1 MRGAAMSRDDGRI
14 AKVLEELA
22 DLGRRIGE
30 RAGELARLTKERQRA
45 STSRSND
52 GMAGVAA
59 AAAGLASEAAAVV
72 ASREPAS
79 RGTQRRQALREP
91 TAAHNDHHAQNTSDT
106 TKNRTRAKP
115 KSKSKSKHD
124 TDTDTVTENPRPEPG
139 VVIRRSRRGTLGR
152 AVPPGAVK
160 QSARKRALGPVL
172 ASALVHVVALLGLAM
187 VFVVVEA
194 KPIRLA
200 LTVGDAAEPAFEE
213 AALVSID
220 TPAQPDEPVEL
231 LAEALPTDVEP
242 LALLEPAPSES
253 LLDEREPAD
262 DAGGAMAALDAG
274 AMLAEIGGPGDAKPA
289 GGGQGGGAAGGK
301 PAAAFFGRAGQGRSV
316 CFICDN
322 SNSYRDGSFHV
333 VLEELARA
341 VEALKPEQ
349 SFFVIFASD
358 AAYPLFHPATVEGLQ
373 PATAENKKKLRAW
386 LGTIEMCRGGQ
397 GIDEAVKRA
406 AALGAE
412 VVYLL
417 SDGALGASVVDR
429 LEGADFGGGV
439 VHTFGMQQT
448 VLDRRTGEVN
458 PDKLREQQGHD
469 RNLTIIATAHG
480 GTFTPV
486 IVAPQAA
493 ALERLR
499 PIPRNRA
506 RGAVWGLK
514 L

>member
-1 MRGAAMSRDDGRI
+1 MSRDDGRI

-30 RAGELARLTKERQRA
+30 RAGELARLAKERQRA
-45 STSRSND
+45 SAPRSDD
-52 GMAGVAA
+52 GMASVAA
-59 AAAGLASEAAAVV
+59 AAADLASEAAAVV
-72 ASREPAS
+72 ASREPSS
-79 RGTQRRQALREP
+79 RDARRRQARREP
-91 TAAHNDHHAQNTSDT
+91 STANNDHHARNSSAT
-106 TKNRTRAKP
+106 TKHSTTPKHSTNAKLE
-115 KSKSKSKHD
+115 HN
-124 TDTDTVTENPRPEPG
+124 TVTVTENPRPEPR
-139 VVIRRSRRGTLGR
+139 VAIRRSRRRAIGR
-152 AVPPGAVK
+152 AVPRGAGQRGV
-160 QSARKRALGPVL
+160 RKRAVGPLL
-172 ASALVHVVALLGLAM
+172 ASALVHVVALLGLATI
-187 VFVVVEA
+187 FVVVEA

-220 TPAQPDEPVEL
+220 TLAQPDEPVEL
-231 LAEALPTDVEP
+231 LTEAAPTDVEP
-242 LALLEPAPSES
+242 LALLEPAPSEP
-253 LLDEREPAD
+253 LLAEHDPAD
-262 DAGGAMAALDAG
+262 DVGEGMAALDPG
-274 AMLAEIGGPGDAKPA
+274 ALLAEIGGAGDAKPA
-289 GGGQGGGAAGGK
+289 GSGQGGAAAGGK

-322 SNSYRDGSFHV
+322 SNSYSDGSFHV

-341 VEALKPEQ
+341 VDALKPDQ

-358 AAYPLFHPATVEGLQ
+358 AAYPLFHPAPVDALQ
-373 PATAENKKKLRAW
+373 PATVENKKKLRAW
-386 LGTIEMCRGGQ
+386 LGTVEMCRGGQ
-397 GIDEAVKRA
+397 GINEAVKQA

-417 SDGALGASVVDR
+417 SDGEFGASVVDR
-429 LEGADFGGGV
+429 LEGADFGGAA

-448 VLDRRTGEVN
+448 VIDRRTGEVN
-458 PDKLREQQGHD
+458 PDKLREQQGYD
-469 RNLTIIATAHG
+469 RNLATIAIAHG

-486 IVAPQAA
+486 FVAPAA
-493 ALERLR
+493 VALERLR

>member
-1 MRGAAMSRDDGRI
+1 MDRDDGRI

-30 RAGELARLTKERQRA
+30 RAGELARLAKERQRPSA
-45 STSRSND
+45 PRGDD

-59 AAAGLASEAAAVV
+59 AAADLASEAAAVV
-72 ASREPAS
+72 ASREPS
-79 RGTQRRQALREP
+79 RRNARRRQTRREP
-91 TAAHNDHHAQNTSDT
+91 STATNDHHARNSSATPKHST
-106 TKNRTRAKP
+106 NHKHSTNAKP
-115 KSKSKSKHD
+115 EHV
-124 TDTDTVTENPRPEPG
+124 TVTENPRPEPG
-139 VVIRRSRRGTLGR
+139 VVSRRSRRSGIGR
-152 AVPPGAVK
+152 VVSHGAGPRSV
-160 QSARKRALGPVL
+160 RKRAVGPVL
-172 ASALVHVVALLGLAM
+172 ASALVHLAALFSMAA
-187 VFVVVEA
+187 VYVVVEA

-220 TPAQPDEPVEL
+220 TPAQPDEPMEL
-231 LAEALPTDVEP
+231 LAEAAPTDIEP
-242 LALLEPAPSES
+242 LSLLDPAPSEP
-253 LLDEREPAD
+253 LLAQRDPVD
-262 DAGGAMAALDAG
+262 DVGGAMAAFEPG
-274 AMLAEIGGPGDAKPA
+274 AMLAEIGGSGDAKPA

-301 PAAAFFGRAGQGRSV
+301 PAAAFFGRAGQGKSV

-341 VEALKPEQ
+341 VGALKADQ

-358 AAYPLFHPATVEGLQ
+358 AAYPLFHPAPAEGLQ
-373 PATAENKKKLRAW
+373 PATVENKQKLRAW
-386 LGTIEMCRGGQ
+386 LGTVEMCRGGQ
-397 GIDEAVKRA
+397 GIDDAVKQA

-417 SDGALGASVVDR
+417 SDGAIGASVVDR
-429 LEGADFGGGV
+429 LEGADFGGAV
-439 VHTFGMQQT
+439 VHTFGMQQP
-448 VLDRRTGEVN
+448 VVDRRTGEVN
-458 PDKLREQQGHD
+458 PDKLREQQGYD
-469 RNLTIIATAHG
+469 RNLTVIATAHG

-486 IVAPQAA
+486 IAAPAAA

-499 PIPRNRA
+499 PIPRNRS

>member
-1 MRGAAMSRDDGRI
+1 MSRDDGRI

-45 STSRSND
+45 STSRGDD

-59 AAAGLASEAAAVV
+59 AAADLATEAAAVV
-72 ASREPAS
+72 AGREPSS
-79 RGTQRRQALREP
+79 RGTERRQTRREP
-91 TAAHNDHHAQNTSDT
+91 TAAHNDHHAPNTSAT
-106 TKNRTRAKP
+106 TKNSTRTKP
-115 KSKSKSKHD
+115 KHA
-124 TDTDTVTENPRPEPG
+124 TDTNTLTESPRPKPG
-139 VVIRRSRRGTLGR
+139 VAIRRSRRGALGR
-152 AVPPGAVK
+152 AVPRGAGK

-262 DAGGAMAALDAG
+262 DVGGAMAALDAG
-274 AMLAEIGGPGDAKPA
+274 AMLAEIGGPGDGKPA

-322 SNSYRDGSFHV
+322 SNSYSDGSFHV

-341 VEALKPEQ
+341 VDALKPEQ

-358 AAYPLFHPATVEGLQ
+358 AAYPLFHPAAVEGLQ

-386 LGTIEMCRGGQ
+386 LGTVEMCRGGQ
-397 GIDEAVKRA
+397 GINEAVKQA

-417 SDGALGASVVDR
+417 SDGELGASVVDR
-429 LEGADFGGGV
+429 LEGADFGGAV

-458 PDKLREQQGHD
+458 PDKLREQQGYD
-469 RNLTIIATAHG
+469 RNLAVIATAHG

-486 IVAPQAA
+486 FVAPQAV

>member
-1 MRGAAMSRDDGRI
+1 
-14 AKVLEELA
+14 
-22 DLGRRIGE
+22 
-30 RAGELARLTKERQRA
+30 
-45 STSRSND
+45 
-52 GMAGVAA
+52 
-59 AAAGLASEAAAVV
+59 
-72 ASREPAS
+72 
-79 RGTQRRQALREP
+79 
-91 TAAHNDHHAQNTSDT
+91 
-106 TKNRTRAKP
+106 
-115 KSKSKSKHD
+115 
-124 TDTDTVTENPRPEPG
+124 
-139 VVIRRSRRGTLGR
+139 
-152 AVPPGAVK
+152 
-160 QSARKRALGPVL
+160 VL
-172 ASALVHVVALLGLAM
+172 ASALVHLAALLSMAA
-187 VFVVVEA
+187 VYVVVEA

-220 TPAQPDEPVEL
+220 TPTELTEPVEL
-231 LAEALPTDVEP
+231 LADEVPTDIEP
-242 LALLEPAPSES
+242 LSLLDPAPSEP
-253 LLDEREPAD
+253 LLAQRDSVD
-262 DAGGAMAALDAG
+262 DAAGAMAAFEPG
-274 AMLAEIGGPGDAKPA
+274 AMLAEIGGSGNGKPA
-289 GGGQGGGAAGGK
+289 GSGQGGAAAGGK
-301 PAAAFFGRAGQGRSV
+301 PAAAFFGRAGQGKSV

-341 VEALKPEQ
+341 VDALKPEQ

-358 AAYPLFHPATVEGLQ
+358 AAYPLFHPAPVEGLQ

-386 LGTIEMCRGGQ
+386 LGTVEMCRGGQ
-397 GIDEAVKRA
+397 GIDDAVKRA

-417 SDGALGASVVDR
+417 SDGAIGASVVDR
-429 LEGADFGGGV
+429 LEGADFGGAV

-469 RNLTIIATAHG
+469 RNLTVIATAHG

-486 IVAPQAA
+486 IAAPAAA

-499 PIPRNRA
+499 PIPRNRS

>member
-1 MRGAAMSRDDGRI
+1 
-14 AKVLEELA
+14 
-22 DLGRRIGE
+22 
-30 RAGELARLTKERQRA
+30 
-45 STSRSND
+45 
-52 GMAGVAA
+52 MAGVAA
-59 AAAGLASEAAAVV
+59 AAADLATEAAAVV
-72 ASREPAS
+72 ASREPSS
-79 RGTQRRQALREP
+79 RGTERRQTRREP
-91 TAAHNDHHAQNTSDT
+91 TAAHNDHHAQNTSAT
-106 TKNRTRAKP
+106 TKNSTRAQP
-115 KSKSKSKHD
+115 KHD
-124 TDTDTVTENPRPEPG
+124 TDTLTENPRAELG
-139 VVIRRSRRGTLGR
+139 VAIRRSRRGAIGR
-152 AVPPGAVK
+152 AVPRGVG
-160 QSARKRALGPVL
+160 QRGVRKRAVGPLL
-172 ASALVHVVALLGLAM
+172 ASALMHVVAILGLAM
-187 VFVVVEA
+187 IFVVVEA

-220 TPAQPDEPVEL
+220 TPAQPEEPVEL
-231 LAEALPTDVEP
+231 LTEAAPTDVEP
-242 LALLEPAPSES
+242 LALLEPAPAEP
-253 LLDEREPAD
+253 LLAEHEPAD
-262 DAGGAMAALDAG
+262 DVGGGMAALDPG
-274 AMLAEIGGPGDAKPA
+274 ALLAEIGGPGDAKPA
-289 GGGQGGGAAGGK
+289 GSGQGGAAAGGK
-301 PAAAFFGRAGQGRSV
+301 PVAAFFGRAGQGKSV

-322 SNSYRDGSFHV
+322 SNSYSDGSFHV

-341 VEALKPEQ
+341 VDALKPEQ

-358 AAYPLFHPATVEGLQ
+358 AAYPLFHPAAVEGLQ

-386 LGTIEMCRGGQ
+386 LGTVEMCRGGQ
-397 GIDEAVKRA
+397 GINEAVKQA

-417 SDGALGASVVDR
+417 SDGELGASVVDR
-429 LEGADFGGGV
+429 LEGADFGGAA

-458 PDKLREQQGHD
+458 PDKLREQQGYD
-469 RNLTIIATAHG
+469 RNLATIAIAHG

-486 IVAPQAA
+486 FVAPQAV

>member
-1 MRGAAMSRDDGRI
+1 MERDDGRI

-30 RAGELARLTKERQRA
+30 RAGELARLAKERQRA
-45 STSRSND
+45 SAPRSDD
-52 GMAGVAA
+52 GMASVAA
-59 AAAGLASEAAAVV
+59 AAADLASEAAAVV
-72 ASREPAS
+72 ASREPSS
-79 RGTQRRQALREP
+79 RGRQRRQTRREP
-91 TAAHNDHHAQNTSDT
+91 STANNDHHARNSSAT
-106 TKNRTRAKP
+106 TKHRTNAKP
-115 KSKSKSKHD
+115 EQASG
-124 TDTDTVTENPRPEPG
+124 TQTPRLSQG
-139 VVIRRSRRGTLGR
+139 AVSRRGTRGR
-152 AVPPGAVK
+152 AVPRGAGPRSV
-160 QSARKRALGPVL
+160 RKRAVGPVL

-187 VFVVVEA
+187 IFVVVEA

-220 TPAQPDEPVEL
+220 TLAQPDEPVEL
-231 LAEALPTDVEP
+231 LAEATPTDVEP
-242 LALLEPAPSES
+242 LS
-253 LLDEREPAD
+253 LLDPMPSEPLLEQRDPVD
-262 DAGGAMAALDAG
+262 DAVGAMAALDPG
-274 AMLAEIGGPGDAKPA
+274 AMLAEIGGSGDAKPA

-301 PAAAFFGRAGQGRSV
+301 PAAAFFGRAGQGKSV

-322 SNSYRDGSFHV
+322 SNSHSDGSFHV

-341 VEALKPEQ
+341 VDALKPAQ
-349 SFFVIFASD
+349 SFSVIFTSD
-358 AAYPLFHPATVEGLQ
+358 AAYPLFHPAIVEGLQ
-373 PATAENKKKLRAW
+373 PATADNKKKLRAW
-386 LGTIEMCRGGQ
+386 LGTVEMCRGGQ

-429 LEGADFGGGV
+429 LEGADFGGAV
-439 VHTFGMQQT
+439 VHTFGVQQT

-469 RNLTIIATAHG
+469 RNLAVIATAHG

-486 IVAPQAA
+486 IVAPAAA

>member
-1 MRGAAMSRDDGRI
+1 MSRDDGRI

-22 DLGRRIGE
+22 YLGRRIGE

-45 STSRSND
+45 STSRSDD

-59 AAAGLASEAAAVV
+59 AAADLATEAAAVV
-72 ASREPAS
+72 ASREPSS
-79 RGTQRRQALREP
+79 RGTERRKARREP
-91 TAAHNDHHAQNTSDT
+91 TTAHNDHHAPNTSAT
-106 TKNRTRAKP
+106 TKNSTRAQP
-115 KSKSKSKHD
+115 QLKHD
-124 TDTDTVTENPRPEPG
+124 TDTLTENPRPEPG
-139 VVIRRSRRGTLGR
+139 VAIRRSRRGAIGR
-152 AVPPGAVK
+152 AVPRGAGQRGV
-160 QSARKRALGPVL
+160 RKRAVGPLL
-172 ASALVHVVALLGLAM
+172 ASALVHVVAILGLATI
-187 VFVVVEA
+187 FVVVEA

-220 TPAQPDEPVEL
+220 TPALPDEPVEL
-231 LAEALPTDVEP
+231 LTDAALTEVEP
-242 LALLEPAPSES
+242 LALLDPAPAEP
-253 LLDEREPAD
+253 LLAEHEPAD
-262 DAGGAMAALDAG
+262 DVGGGMAALDPS
-274 AMLAEIGGPGDAKPA
+274 AMLAEIGGAGDAKPA
-289 GGGQGGGAAGGK
+289 GSGQGGGAAGGK

-322 SNSYRDGSFHV
+322 SNSYSDGSFHV

-341 VEALKPEQ
+341 VDALKPEQ

-358 AAYPLFHPATVEGLQ
+358 AAYPLFHPAAVEGLQ

-386 LGTIEMCRGGQ
+386 LGTVEMCRGGQ
-397 GIDEAVKRA
+397 GINEAVKQA

-417 SDGALGASVVDR
+417 SDGELGASVVDR
-429 LEGADFGGGV
+429 LEGADFGGAV

-448 VLDRRTGEVN
+448 VVDRRTGEVN
-458 PDKLREQQGHD
+458 PDKLREQQGYD
-469 RNLTIIATAHG
+469 RNLAVIATAHG

-486 IVAPQAA
+486 FVAPQAV

>member
-1 MRGAAMSRDDGRI
+1 MSRDDGRI

-45 STSRSND
+45 TTSRSDD

-59 AAAGLASEAAAVV
+59 AAADLATEAAAVV
-72 ASREPAS
+72 ASREPSS
-79 RGTQRRQALREP
+79 RGTERRQTRREP
-91 TAAHNDHHAQNTSDT
+91 TAAHNDHHAQNTSAT
-106 TKNRTRAKP
+106 TKNSTRAQP
-115 KSKSKSKHD
+115 KHD
-124 TDTDTVTENPRPEPG
+124 TDTLTNTLTENPRPEPG
-139 VVIRRSRRGTLGR
+139 LAIRRRRRGAIGC
-152 AVPPGAVK
+152 AVPRGAGQRGV
-160 QSARKRALGPVL
+160 RKRAVGPLL
-172 ASALVHVVALLGLAM
+172 ASALVHAVAILGLATI
-187 VFVVVEA
+187 FVVVEA

-231 LAEALPTDVEP
+231 LTEAAPTDVEP
-242 LALLEPAPSES
+242 LALLEPAPAEP
-253 LLDEREPAD
+253 LLAEHEPAD
-262 DAGGAMAALDAG
+262 DVGGGMAALDPG
-274 AMLAEIGGPGDAKPA
+274 ALLAEIGGAGDAKPA
-289 GGGQGGGAAGGK
+289 GSGQGGAAAGGK
-301 PAAAFFGRAGQGRSV
+301 PVAAFFGRAGQGKSV

-322 SNSYRDGSFHV
+322 SNSYSDGSFHV

-341 VEALKPEQ
+341 VDALKPDQ

-358 AAYPLFHPATVEGLQ
+358 AAYPLFHPAPVDALQ
-373 PATAENKKKLRAW
+373 PATVENKQKLRAW
-386 LGTIEMCRGGQ
+386 LGTVEMCRGGQ
-397 GIDEAVKRA
+397 GIHDAVKLA
-406 AALGAE
+406 GALGAE

-417 SDGALGASVVDR
+417 SDGELGASVVDR
-429 LEGADFGGGV
+429 LEGADFGGAA

-448 VLDRRTGEVN
+448 VVDRRTGEVN
-458 PDKLREQQGHD
+458 PDKLREQQGYD
-469 RNLTIIATAHG
+469 RNLATIAIAHG

-486 IVAPQAA
+486 FVAPQAV

>member
-1 MRGAAMSRDDGRI
+1 MSRDDGRI

-45 STSRSND
+45 STSRSDD

-59 AAAGLASEAAAVV
+59 AAADLATEAAAVV
-72 ASREPAS
+72 ASREPS
-79 RGTQRRQALREP
+79 IRGTQRRQTRRKP
-91 TAAHNDHHAQNTSDT
+91 TAAHNDHHALNTSAT
-106 TKNRTRAKP
+106 TKNSTRAQP
-115 KSKSKSKHD
+115 KHD
-124 TDTDTVTENPRPEPG
+124 TNTNTLTENPRPEPG
-139 VVIRRSRRGTLGR
+139 VAIRRSRRGAIGR
-152 AVPPGAVK
+152 AVPRGAGQRGV
-160 QSARKRALGPVL
+160 RKRAVGPLL
-172 ASALVHVVALLGLAM
+172 ASALVHVVALLGLATI
-187 VFVVVEA
+187 FVVVEA

-231 LAEALPTDVEP
+231 LTEAAPTDVEP
-242 LALLEPAPSES
+242 LALLEPAPAEP
-253 LLDEREPAD
+253 LLAEHEPAD
-262 DAGGAMAALDAG
+262 DAGGGMAALDPS
-274 AMLAEIGGPGDAKPA
+274 AMLAEIGGPGDGKPA
-289 GGGQGGGAAGGK
+289 GSGQGGGAAGGK

-322 SNSYRDGSFHV
+322 SNSYSDGSFHV

-341 VEALKPEQ
+341 VDALKPDQ

-358 AAYPLFHPATVEGLQ
+358 AAYPLFHPAPVDALQ
-373 PATAENKKKLRAW
+373 PATVDNKQKLRAW
-386 LGTIEMCRGGQ
+386 LGTVEMCRGGQ
-397 GIDEAVKRA
+397 GIHDAVKLA
-406 AALGAE
+406 GALGAE

-417 SDGALGASVVDR
+417 SDGELGGSVVDR
-429 LEGADFGGGV
+429 LEGADFGGAA
-439 VHTFGMQQT
+439 VHTFGMQQP
-448 VLDRRTGEVN
+448 VIDRRTGEVN
-458 PDKLREQQGHD
+458 PDRLREQQGYD
-469 RNLTIIATAHG
+469 RNLATIAIAHG

-486 IVAPQAA
+486 FVAPQAV

>member
-1 MRGAAMSRDDGRI
+1 MSRDDGRI

-45 STSRSND
+45 STSRSNA
-52 GMAGVAA
+52 GVAGVAA
-59 AAAGLASEAAAVV
+59 AAAELVSEAVAVA
-72 ASREPAS
+72 ASREPSS
-79 RGTQRRQALREP
+79 RGTQRRQTRREP
-91 TAAHNDHHAQNTSDT
+91 TAAQNDHHAQHTSAT
-106 TKNRTRAKP
+106 TKDRTRAKP
-115 KSKSKSKHD
+115 KPKPKPKHEHEHEHD
-124 TDTDTVTENPRPEPG
+124 NDTVTENPRPEPA
-139 VVIRRSRRGTLGR
+139 VVRRRSRRGPLGR
-152 AVPPGAVK
+152 VVPRGAEK

-172 ASALVHVVALLGLAM
+172 ASALVHLVALVGLAM

-242 LALLEPAPSES
+242 LALLDPAPAEP
-253 LLDEREPAD
+253 LLAEHETAD
-262 DAGGAMAALDAG
+262 DAGGGMAALDPG

-289 GGGQGGGAAGGK
+289 GGGQGGAAAGGK

-322 SNSYRDGSFHV
+322 SNSYSDGSFHV

-341 VEALKPEQ
+341 VDALKPEQ

-358 AAYPLFHPATVEGLQ
+358 AAYPLFHPAAVEGLQ

-386 LGTIEMCRGGQ
+386 LGTVEMCRGGQ
-397 GIDEAVKRA
+397 GIDEAVKQA

-417 SDGALGASVVDR
+417 SDGELGASVVDR
-429 LEGADFGGGV
+429 LEGADFGGAV

-458 PDKLREQQGHD
+458 PDKLREQQGYD
-469 RNLTIIATAHG
+469 RNLAVIATAHG

-486 IVAPQAA
+486 FVAPQAV

>member
-1 MRGAAMSRDDGRI
+1 MSRDDGRI

-45 STSRSND
+45 STSRSDD

-59 AAAGLASEAAAVV
+59 AAADLATEAAAVV
-72 ASREPAS
+72 ASREPS
-79 RGTQRRQALREP
+79 IRGTQRRQTRREP
-91 TAAHNDHHAQNTSDT
+91 TAAHNDHHAPNTSTT
-106 TKNRTRAKP
+106 TKNSTRAQP
-115 KSKSKSKHD
+115 KHD
-124 TDTDTVTENPRPEPG
+124 TSTNTLTENPRPEPG
-139 VVIRRSRRGTLGR
+139 VAIRRSRRRAIGR
-152 AVPPGAVK
+152 AVPRGAGQRGV
-160 QSARKRALGPVL
+160 RKRAVGPLL
-172 ASALVHVVALLGLAM
+172 ASALVHVVAILGLATI
-187 VFVVVEA
+187 FVVVEA

-220 TPAQPDEPVEL
+220 TLAQPDEPVEL
-231 LAEALPTDVEP
+231 LTEAAPTDVEP
-242 LALLEPAPSES
+242 LALLEPAPSEP
-253 LLDEREPAD
+253 LLAEHDPAD
-262 DAGGAMAALDAG
+262 DVGEGMAALDPG
-274 AMLAEIGGPGDAKPA
+274 ALLAEIGGPGDAKPA
-289 GGGQGGGAAGGK
+289 GSGQGGAAAGGK

-322 SNSYRDGSFHV
+322 SNSYSDGSFHV

-341 VEALKPEQ
+341 VDALKPDQ

-358 AAYPLFHPATVEGLQ
+358 AAYPLFHPAPVDALQ
-373 PATAENKKKLRAW
+373 PATVENKQKLRAW
-386 LGTIEMCRGGQ
+386 LGTVEMCRGGQ
-397 GIDEAVKRA
+397 GIHDAVKLA
-406 AALGAE
+406 GALGAE

-417 SDGALGASVVDR
+417 SDGELGASVVDR
-429 LEGADFGGGV
+429 LEGADFGGAA

-448 VLDRRTGEVN
+448 VIDRRTGEVN
-458 PDKLREQQGHD
+458 PDKLREQQGYD
-469 RNLTIIATAHG
+469 RNLATIAIAHG

-486 IVAPQAA
+486 FVAPQAV

>member
-1 MRGAAMSRDDGRI
+1 MDRDDGRI

-30 RAGELARLTKERQRA
+30 RAGELARLAKERQRPSA
-45 STSRSND
+45 PRSDD
-52 GMAGVAA
+52 GMASVAA
-59 AAAGLASEAAAVV
+59 AAADLASEAAAVV
-72 ASREPAS
+72 ASREPSTRKA
-79 RGTQRRQALREP
+79 QRRQTRREP
-91 TAAHNDHHAQNTSDT
+91 STANNDHHARNSSVTSKHST
-106 TKNRTRAKP
+106 NAKP
-115 KSKSKSKHD
+115 EH
-124 TDTDTVTENPRPEPG
+124 DTVTENPSPEPG
-139 VVIRRSRRGTLGR
+139 VVGRRSRRSGIGR
-152 AVPPGAVK
+152 VVLHGAGPRSV
-160 QSARKRALGPVL
+160 RKRAVGPLL
-172 ASALVHVVALLGLAM
+172 ASALVHLVALLGLATI
-187 VFVVVEA
+187 FVVVEA

-200 LTVGDAAEPAFEE
+200 LTVGDATEPALEE

-220 TPAQPDEPVEL
+220 TPTELTEPVEL
-231 LAEALPTDVEP
+231 LADAVPTDIEP
-242 LALLEPAPSES
+242 LSLLDPAPSES
-253 LLDEREPAD
+253 LLAQRDPVD
-262 DAGGAMAALDAG
+262 DGGGAMAAFEPG
-274 AMLAEIGGPGDAKPA
+274 AMLAEIGGPGNGKPA
-289 GGGQGGGAAGGK
+289 GSGQGGAAAGGK
-301 PAAAFFGRAGQGRSV
+301 PAAAFFGRAGQGKSV

-322 SNSYRDGSFHV
+322 SNSYSGGSFHV

-341 VEALKPEQ
+341 VDALKPEQ

-358 AAYPLFHPATVEGLQ
+358 AAYPLFHPAAAEGLQ

-386 LGTIEMCRGGQ
+386 LGTVEMCRGGQ

-417 SDGALGASVVDR
+417 SDGAIGASVVDR
-429 LEGADFGGGV
+429 LEGADFGGAV

-448 VLDRRTGEVN
+448 VVDRRTGEVN

-469 RNLTIIATAHG
+469 RNLTVIATAHG

-486 IVAPQAA
+486 IAAPAAA

-499 PIPRNRA
+499 PIPRNRS

>member
-1 MRGAAMSRDDGRI
+1 
-14 AKVLEELA
+14 
-22 DLGRRIGE
+22 
-30 RAGELARLTKERQRA
+30 
-45 STSRSND
+45 
-52 GMAGVAA
+52 MAGVAA
-59 AAAGLASEAAAVV
+59 AAADLATEAAAVV
-72 ASREPAS
+72 ASREPS
-79 RGTQRRQALREP
+79 IRGTQRRQTRREP
-91 TAAHNDHHAQNTSDT
+91 TAAHNDHHAPNTSTT
-106 TKNRTRAKP
+106 TKNSTRAQP
-115 KSKSKSKHD
+115 KHD
-124 TDTDTVTENPRPEPG
+124 TSTNTLTENPRPEPG
-139 VVIRRSRRGTLGR
+139 VAIRRSRRRAIGR
-152 AVPPGAVK
+152 AVPRGAGQRGV
-160 QSARKRALGPVL
+160 RKRAVGPLL
-172 ASALVHVVALLGLAM
+172 ASALVHVVAILGLATI
-187 VFVVVEA
+187 FVVVEA

-220 TPAQPDEPVEL
+220 TLAQPDEPVEL
-231 LAEALPTDVEP
+231 LTEAAPTDVEP
-242 LALLEPAPSES
+242 LALLEPAPSEP
-253 LLDEREPAD
+253 LLAEHDPAD
-262 DAGGAMAALDAG
+262 DVGEGMAALDPG
-274 AMLAEIGGPGDAKPA
+274 ALLAEIGGAGDAKPA
-289 GGGQGGGAAGGK
+289 GSGQGGAAAGGK

-322 SNSYRDGSFHV
+322 SNSYSDGSFHV

-341 VEALKPEQ
+341 VDALKPDQ

-358 AAYPLFHPATVEGLQ
+358 AAYPLFHPAPVDALQ
-373 PATAENKKKLRAW
+373 PATVENKKKLRAW
-386 LGTIEMCRGGQ
+386 LGTVEMCRGGQ
-397 GIDEAVKRA
+397 GINEAVKQA

-417 SDGALGASVVDR
+417 SDGELGASVVDR
-429 LEGADFGGGV
+429 LEGADFGGAA

-458 PDKLREQQGHD
+458 PDKLREQQGYD
-469 RNLTIIATAHG
+469 RNLATIAIAHG

-486 IVAPQAA
+486 FVAPQAV

>member
-1 MRGAAMSRDDGRI
+1 MERDDGRI

-30 RAGELARLTKERQRA
+30 RAGELARLAKERQRA
-45 STSRSND
+45 SAPRSDD

-72 ASREPAS
+72 ASREPSS
-79 RGTQRRQALREP
+79 RDAQRRQARREP
-91 TAAHNDHHAQNTSDT
+91 ATANNDHHARNSSAT
-106 TKNRTRAKP
+106 TKHRTNAKP
-115 KSKSKSKHD
+115 EQAS
-124 TDTDTVTENPRPEPG
+124 VTKTP
-139 VVIRRSRRGTLGR
+139 RRSQGAVSRRSGSGR
-152 AVPPGAVK
+152 AVPRGAGQ
-160 QSARKRALGPVL
+160 QSVRKRAVGPVL

-187 VFVVVEA
+187 IFVVVEA

-200 LTVGDAAEPAFEE
+200 LTVGDAAEPALEE

-220 TPAQPDEPVEL
+220 TLAQPDEPVEL
-231 LAEALPTDVEP
+231 LAEATPTVVEP
-242 LALLEPAPSES
+242 LALLDPMPSEP
-253 LLDEREPAD
+253 LREQRDPVD
-262 DAGGAMAALDAG
+262 DAVGTMAALDPG

-301 PAAAFFGRAGQGRSV
+301 PAAAFFGRAGQGKSV

-322 SNSYRDGSFHV
+322 SNSYSEGSFHV

-341 VEALKPEQ
+341 VDALKPAQ
-349 SFFVIFASD
+349 SFFVIFTSD
-358 AAYPLFHPATVEGLQ
+358 AAYPLFHPAIVEGLQ

-386 LGTIEMCRGGQ
+386 LGTVEMCRGGQ

-406 AALGAE
+406 AALEAE

-429 LEGADFGGGV
+429 LEGADFGGAV
-439 VHTFGMQQT
+439 VHTFGVQQT

-469 RNLTIIATAHG
+469 RNLVVIATAHG

-486 IVAPQAA
+486 IVAPAAA

-499 PIPRNRA
+499 PIPRNRS

>member
-1 MRGAAMSRDDGRI
+1 MSRDDGRI

-45 STSRSND
+45 STSRSDD

-59 AAAGLASEAAAVV
+59 AAADLATEAAAVV
-72 ASREPAS
+72 ASREPSS
-79 RGTQRRQALREP
+79 RGTERRKARREP
-91 TAAHNDHHAQNTSDT
+91 TAAHNAHHAPKNSVT
-106 TKNRTRAKP
+106 TKNSTRVQP
-115 KSKSKSKHD
+115 KHD
-124 TDTDTVTENPRPEPG
+124 TDTLTENPRAELG
-139 VVIRRSRRGTLGR
+139 VAIRRSRRGAIGR
-152 AVPPGAVK
+152 AVPRGVG
-160 QSARKRALGPVL
+160 QRGVRKRAVGPLL
-172 ASALVHVVALLGLAM
+172 ASAIVHVVAILGLAM
-187 VFVVVEA
+187 IFVVVEA

-220 TPAQPDEPVEL
+220 TPTQPDEPVEL
-231 LAEALPTDVEP
+231 LAEAAPTDVEP
-242 LALLEPAPSES
+242 LSLLEPAPSEP
-253 LLDEREPAD
+253 LLAEHEPAD
-262 DAGGAMAALDAG
+262 DVGGAMAALDPS
-274 AMLAEIGGPGDAKPA
+274 AMLAEIGGAGDAKPA
-289 GGGQGGGAAGGK
+289 GSGQGGAAAGGK

-322 SNSYRDGSFHV
+322 SNSYSDGSFHV

-341 VEALKPEQ
+341 VDALKPEQ

-358 AAYPLFHPATVEGLQ
+358 AAYPLFHPAAVEGLQ

-386 LGTIEMCRGGQ
+386 LGTVEMCRGGQ
-397 GIDEAVKRA
+397 GINEAVKQA

-417 SDGALGASVVDR
+417 SDGELGASVVDR
-429 LEGADFGGGV
+429 LEGADFGGAV

-448 VLDRRTGEVN
+448 VVDRRTGEVN
-458 PDKLREQQGHD
+458 PDKLREQQGYD
-469 RNLTIIATAHG
+469 RNLAVIATAHG

-486 IVAPQAA
+486 FVAPQAV

>member
-1 MRGAAMSRDDGRI
+1 MERDDGRI

-30 RAGELARLTKERQRA
+30 RAGELARLAKERQRA
-45 STSRSND
+45 SAPRSDD
-52 GMAGVAA
+52 GMASVAA
-59 AAAGLASEAAAVV
+59 AAADLASEAAAVV
-72 ASREPAS
+72 ASREPSS
-79 RGTQRRQALREP
+79 RGRQRRQTRREP
-91 TAAHNDHHAQNTSDT
+91 STANNDHHARNSSAT
-106 TKNRTRAKP
+106 TKHRTNAKP
-115 KSKSKSKHD
+115 EQASG
-124 TDTDTVTENPRPEPG
+124 TQTPRLSPG
-139 VVIRRSRRGTLGR
+139 AVSRRGTRGR
-152 AVPPGAVK
+152 AVPRGAGPRSV
-160 QSARKRALGPVL
+160 RKRAVGPVL

-187 VFVVVEA
+187 IFVVVEA

-220 TPAQPDEPVEL
+220 TLAQPDDPVEL
-231 LAEALPTDVEP
+231 LAEATPTDVEP
-242 LALLEPAPSES
+242 LS
-253 LLDEREPAD
+253 LLDPMPSEPLLEQRDPVD
-262 DAGGAMAALDAG
+262 DAVGAMAALDPG

-301 PAAAFFGRAGQGRSV
+301 PAAAFFGRAGQGKSV

-322 SNSYRDGSFHV
+322 SNSHSDGSFHV

-341 VEALKPEQ
+341 VDALKPAQ
-349 SFFVIFASD
+349 SFSVIFTSD
-358 AAYPLFHPATVEGLQ
+358 AAYPLFHPAIVEGLQ
-373 PATAENKKKLRAW
+373 PATADNKKKLRAW
-386 LGTIEMCRGGQ
+386 LGTVEMCRGGQ

-429 LEGADFGGGV
+429 LEGADFGGAV
-439 VHTFGMQQT
+439 VHTFGVQQT

-469 RNLTIIATAHG
+469 RNLAVIATAHG

-486 IVAPQAA
+486 IVAPAAA

>member
-1 MRGAAMSRDDGRI
+1 MDRDDGRI

-30 RAGELARLTKERQRA
+30 RAGELARLAKERQRA
-45 STSRSND
+45 SAPRSDD
-52 GMAGVAA
+52 GMASVAA
-59 AAAGLASEAAAVV
+59 AAADLASEAAAVV
-72 ASREPAS
+72 ASREPSS
-79 RGTQRRQALREP
+79 RGRQRRQTRREP
-91 TAAHNDHHAQNTSDT
+91 STANNDHHARNSSAT
-106 TKNRTRAKP
+106 TKHRTNAKP
-115 KSKSKSKHD
+115 EQASG
-124 TDTDTVTENPRPEPG
+124 TQTPRLSPG
-139 VVIRRSRRGTLGR
+139 AVSRRGTRGR
-152 AVPPGAVK
+152 AVPRGAGPRSV
-160 QSARKRALGPVL
+160 RKRAVGPVL

-187 VFVVVEA
+187 IFVVVEA

-220 TPAQPDEPVEL
+220 TLAQPDEPVEL
-231 LAEALPTDVEP
+231 LAEATPTDVEP
-242 LALLEPAPSES
+242 LS
-253 LLDEREPAD
+253 LLDPMPSEPLLEQRDPVD
-262 DAGGAMAALDAG
+262 DAVGAMAALDPG

-301 PAAAFFGRAGQGRSV
+301 PAAAFFGRAGQGKSV

-322 SNSYRDGSFHV
+322 SNSHSDGSFHV

-341 VEALKPEQ
+341 VDALKPAQ
-349 SFFVIFASD
+349 SFSVIFTSD
-358 AAYPLFHPATVEGLQ
+358 AAYPLFHPAIVEGLQ
-373 PATAENKKKLRAW
+373 PATADNKKKLRAW
-386 LGTIEMCRGGQ
+386 LGTVEMCRGGQ

-429 LEGADFGGGV
+429 LEGADFGGAV
-439 VHTFGMQQT
+439 VHTFGVQQT

-469 RNLTIIATAHG
+469 RNLAVIATAHG

-486 IVAPQAA
+486 IVAPAAA

>member
-1 MRGAAMSRDDGRI
+1 MSRDDGRI

-45 STSRSND
+45 TTSRSDD

-59 AAAGLASEAAAVV
+59 AAADLATEAAAVV
-72 ASREPAS
+72 ASREPSS
-79 RGTQRRQALREP
+79 RGTERRKARREP
-91 TAAHNDHHAQNTSDT
+91 TAAHNDHHAPKTSAT
-106 TKNRTRAKP
+106 TKNSTRAQP
-115 KSKSKSKHD
+115 KHD
-124 TDTDTVTENPRPEPG
+124 TDTLTNTLTENPRPEPG
-139 VVIRRSRRGTLGR
+139 LAIRRSRRGAIGC
-152 AVPPGAVK
+152 AVPRGAGQRGV
-160 QSARKRALGPVL
+160 RKRAVGPLL
-172 ASALVHVVALLGLAM
+172 ASALVHAVAILGLATI
-187 VFVVVEA
+187 FVVVEA

-231 LAEALPTDVEP
+231 LAEAAPTDVEP
-242 LALLEPAPSES
+242 LALLEPAPSEL
-253 LLDEREPAD
+253 LLDAQAPAD
-262 DAGGAMAALDAG
+262 DVGGAMAALDPS
-274 AMLAEIGGPGDAKPA
+274 AMLAEIGGAGDAKPA
-289 GGGQGGGAAGGK
+289 GSGQGGSAAGGK

-322 SNSYRDGSFHV
+322 SNSYSDGSFHV

-341 VEALKPEQ
+341 VDALKPDQ

-358 AAYPLFHPATVEGLQ
+358 AAYPLFHPAPVDALQ
-373 PATAENKKKLRAW
+373 PATVENKQKLRAW
-386 LGTIEMCRGGQ
+386 LGTVEMCRGGQ
-397 GIDEAVKRA
+397 GIHDAVKLA
-406 AALGAE
+406 GALGAE

-417 SDGALGASVVDR
+417 SDGELSASVVDR
-429 LEGADFGGGV
+429 LEGADFGGAA

-448 VLDRRTGEVN
+448 VIDRRTGEVN
-458 PDKLREQQGHD
+458 PDKLREQQGYD
-469 RNLTIIATAHG
+469 RNLATIAIAHG

-486 IVAPQAA
+486 FVAPQAV

>member
-1 MRGAAMSRDDGRI
+1 MERDDGRI

-30 RAGELARLTKERQRA
+30 RAGELARLAKERQRA
-45 STSRSND
+45 SAPRGDD

-59 AAAGLASEAAAVV
+59 AAADLASEAAAVV
-72 ASREPAS
+72 ASREPSS
-79 RGTQRRQALREP
+79 RDAQRRQTRREP
-91 TAAHNDHHAQNTSDT
+91 STANNDHRARNSSVT
-106 TKNRTRAKP
+106 TKQRTNAKP
-115 KSKSKSKHD
+115 EHAS
-124 TDTDTVTENPRPEPG
+124 VTGIPRPSQG
-139 VVIRRSRRGTLGR
+139 AVSRRSRRGTLGR
-152 AVPPGAVK
+152 AVPRGAGPRSV
-160 QSARKRALGPVL
+160 RKRAVGPVL

-187 VFVVVEA
+187 IFVVVEA
-194 KPIRLA
+194 KPMRLA
-200 LTVGDAAEPAFEE
+200 LTVGDAAEPALEE
-213 AALVSID
+213 VALVSID
-220 TPAQPDEPVEL
+220 TLAQPDEPVEL
-231 LAEALPTDVEP
+231 LAEAAPTDVEP
-242 LALLEPAPSES
+242 LS
-253 LLDEREPAD
+253 LLDPVPSELLLEQRDPVD
-262 DAGGAMAALDAG
+262 DAVGAMAALDPG

-322 SNSYRDGSFHV
+322 SNSYSDGSFHV

-341 VEALKPEQ
+341 VDALKPEQ
-349 SFFVIFASD
+349 SFSVIFTSD
-358 AAYPLFHPATVEGLQ
+358 AAYPLFHPAIVEGLQ
-373 PATAENKKKLRAW
+373 PATADNKKKLRAW
-386 LGTIEMCRGGQ
+386 LGTVEMCRGGQ
-397 GIDEAVKRA
+397 GINEAVKRA

-429 LEGADFGGGV
+429 LEGADFGGAV
-439 VHTFGMQQT
+439 VHTFGVQQT

-469 RNLTIIATAHG
+469 RNLAVIATAHG

-486 IVAPQAA
+486 IVAPAAA

-499 PIPRNRA
+499 PIPRNRS

>member
-1 MRGAAMSRDDGRI
+1 MDREDGRI

-30 RAGELARLTKERQRA
+30 RAGELARLAKERQRA
-45 STSRSND
+45 SAPRGD
-52 GMAGVAA
+52 EGMAGVAA
-59 AAAGLASEAAAVV
+59 AAADLASEAAAVM
-72 ASREPAS
+72 ASREPPS
-79 RGTQRRQALREP
+79 RDAQRRQTRREP
-91 TAAHNDHHAQNTSDT
+91 ATANNDHHARNSSATPKHST
-106 TKNRTRAKP
+106 NAKP
-115 KSKSKSKHD
+115 EH
-124 TDTDTVTENPRPEPG
+124 DTVTENPRPETG
-139 VVIRRSRRGTLGR
+139 VVSRRSRRSGSGR
-152 AVPPGAVK
+152 VVAHGAGPRSV
-160 QSARKRALGPVL
+160 RKRAVGPVL
-172 ASALVHVVALLGLAM
+172 ASALVHLAALLSMAA
-187 VFVVVEA
+187 VYVVVEA

-220 TPAQPDEPVEL
+220 TPVQPDEPVEL
-231 LAEALPTDVEP
+231 LAEAAPTDVEP
-242 LALLEPAPSES
+242 LSLLDPAPSDP
-253 LLDEREPAD
+253 LLAQRDPVD
-262 DAGGAMAALDAG
+262 DVGGAMAAFEPG
-274 AMLAEIGGPGDAKPA
+274 AMLAEIGGPGDGKPA

-322 SNSYRDGSFHV
+322 SNSYSDGSFHV

-341 VEALKPEQ
+341 VDALKPEQ
-349 SFFVIFASD
+349 SFFVIFTID
-358 AAYPLFHPATVEGLQ
+358 AANPHIHPANVEGLQ

-386 LGTIEMCRGGQ
+386 LGTVEMCRGGQ
-397 GIDEAVKRA
+397 GIDAAVKQA

-429 LEGADFGGGV
+429 LEGADFGGAV
-439 VHTFGMQQT
+439 VHTFGVQQT
-448 VLDRRTGEVN
+448 VVDRRTGEVN

-469 RNLTIIATAHG
+469 RNLAVIATAHG

-486 IVAPQAA
+486 IVAPAAA

-499 PIPRNRA
+499 PIPRNRS

>member
-1 MRGAAMSRDDGRI
+1 M
-14 AKVLEELA
+14 
-22 DLGRRIGE
+22 
-30 RAGELARLTKERQRA
+30 
-45 STSRSND
+45 
-52 GMAGVAA
+52 
-59 AAAGLASEAAAVV
+59 
-72 ASREPAS
+72 
-79 RGTQRRQALREP
+79 
-91 TAAHNDHHAQNTSDT
+91 
-106 TKNRTRAKP
+106 
-115 KSKSKSKHD
+115 
-124 TDTDTVTENPRPEPG
+124 
-139 VVIRRSRRGTLGR
+139 
-152 AVPPGAVK
+152 
-160 QSARKRALGPVL
+160 L
-172 ASALVHVVALLGLAM
+172 ASALLHVVALLGLAT

-220 TPAQPDEPVEL
+220 TLAQPDEPVEL
-231 LAEALPTDVEP
+231 LAEATPTDVEP
-242 LALLEPAPSES
+242 LS
-253 LLDEREPAD
+253 LLDPMPSEPLLDQRDPVD
-262 DAGGAMAALDAG
+262 DAVGAMAALDPG
-274 AMLAEIGGPGDAKPA
+274 AMLAEIGGPGDGKPA

-301 PAAAFFGRAGQGRSV
+301 PVAAFFGRAGQGKSV

-322 SNSYRDGSFHV
+322 SNSYSDGSFHV

-341 VEALKPEQ
+341 VDALKPAQ
-349 SFFVIFASD
+349 SFFVIFTSD
-358 AAYPLFHPATVEGLQ
+358 AAYPLFHPAVVEGLQ

-386 LGTIEMCRGGQ
+386 LGTVEMCRGGQ
-397 GIDEAVKRA
+397 GIDNAVKQA

-429 LEGADFGGGV
+429 LEGADFGGAV
-439 VHTFGMQQT
+439 VHTFGVQQT

-469 RNLTIIATAHG
+469 RNLAVIATAHG

-486 IVAPQAA
+486 IVAPAAA

>member
-1 MRGAAMSRDDGRI
+1 MDRDDGRI

-30 RAGELARLTKERQRA
+30 RAGELARLAKERQRPLA
-45 STSRSND
+45 PRGDD
-52 GMAGVAA
+52 GMASVAA
-59 AAAGLASEAAAVV
+59 AAADLASEAAAVV
-72 ASREPAS
+72 ASREPSS
-79 RGTQRRQALREP
+79 RDARRRQARREP
-91 TAAHNDHHAQNTSDT
+91 STANNDHHARNSSAT
-106 TKNRTRAKP
+106 TKHSTTPKHSTNAKLE
-115 KSKSKSKHD
+115 HN
-124 TDTDTVTENPRPEPG
+124 TVTVTENPRPEPG
-139 VVIRRSRRGTLGR
+139 VVSGRSRRSGIGR
-152 AVPPGAVK
+152 VVPHGAG
-160 QSARKRALGPVL
+160 QRSARKRAVGPVL
-172 ASALVHVVALLGLAM
+172 ASALLHVVALLGLAT

-220 TPAQPDEPVEL
+220 TLAQPDEPVEL
-231 LAEALPTDVEP
+231 LAEAAPTDIEP
-242 LALLEPAPSES
+242 LS
-253 LLDEREPAD
+253 LLDPVPSEPLLEQRDPVD
-262 DAGGAMAALDAG
+262 DAVGAMAALDPG
-274 AMLAEIGGPGDAKPA
+274 AMLAEIGGPGDGKPA

-301 PAAAFFGRAGQGRSV
+301 PVAAFFGRAGQGKSV

-322 SNSYRDGSFHV
+322 SNSYSGGSFHV

-341 VEALKPEQ
+341 VDALKPAQ
-349 SFFVIFASD
+349 SFFVIFTSD
-358 AAYPLFHPATVEGLQ
+358 AAYPLFHPAIVEGLQ

-386 LGTIEMCRGGQ
+386 LGTVEMCRGGQ

-429 LEGADFGGGV
+429 LEGADFGGAV
-439 VHTFGMQQT
+439 VHTFGVQQT

-469 RNLTIIATAHG
+469 RNLAVIATAHG

-486 IVAPQAA
+486 IVAPAA
-493 ALERLR
+493 VALERLR

>member
-1 MRGAAMSRDDGRI
+1 MDRDDGRI

-30 RAGELARLTKERQRA
+30 RAGELARLTKERQRVA
-45 STSRSND
+45 APRSD
-52 GMAGVAA
+52 DGVACVAEA
-59 AAAGLASEAAAVV
+59 AADLALEAAAVV
-72 ASREPAS
+72 ASREPSNRGTGRRQTRRNPFPATSDLSPRSHVGAPSEAEPESGRAS
-79 RGTQRRQALREP
+79 RRGSTRG
-91 TAAHNDHHAQNTSDT
+91 S
-106 TKNRTRAKP
+106 RAKP
-115 KSKSKSKHD
+115 EPESLD
-124 TDTDTVTENPRPEPG
+124 ENPRPVLRATG
-139 VVIRRSRRGTLGR
+139 RRGRPSGIGR
-152 AVPPGAVK
+152 VVPHGAGKRSV
-160 QSARKRALGPVL
+160 RKRAVGPVL
-172 ASALVHVVALLGLAM
+172 ASVLVHLVALFGLATI
-187 VFVVVEA
+187 FVVVEA

-213 AALVSID
+213 AALIAID
-220 TPAQPDEPVEL
+220 SPTQPIEPVEL
-231 LAEALPTDVEP
+231 LAEAAPTDVEP
-242 LALLEPAPSES
+242 LALLEPAPSEP
-253 LLDEREPAD
+253 LLDAQTLAE
-262 DAGGAMAALDAG
+262 DARGAMDALDPA
-274 AMLAEIGGPGDAKPA
+274 AMLAEIGGAGDAKPA
-289 GGGQGGGAAGGK
+289 GGGPGGAAAAGRP
-301 PAAAFFGRAGQGRSV
+301 PATFFGRAGQGRSV

-322 SNSYRDGSFHV
+322 SNSHRDGSFHV

-341 VEALKPEQ
+341 VDALKPDQ

-358 AAYPLFHPATVEGLQ
+358 AAYPLFHPVAVEGLQ

-386 LGTIEMCRGGQ
+386 LGSVEMCRGGQ
-397 GIDEAVKRA
+397 GINEAVKQA

-417 SDGALGASVVDR
+417 SDGEFGASVVDR
-429 LEGADFGGGV
+429 LEGADFGGAV

-469 RNLTIIATAHG
+469 RNLAIIATAHG

-486 IVAPQAA
+486 IVAPAAA

-506 RGAVWGLK
+506 RGEVWGLK

>member
-1 MRGAAMSRDDGRI
+1 MDRDDGRI

-30 RAGELARLTKERQRA
+30 RAGELSRLAKARQRA
-45 STSRSND
+45 DADPPDARV
-52 GMAGVAA
+52 ALVAA
-59 AAAGLASEAAAVV
+59 AATELASGAADVV
-72 ASREPAS
+72 ASQEPS
-79 RGTQRRQALREP
+79 IGRTQRRQARREP
-91 TAAHNDHHAQNTSDT
+91 STANNDHYARNTSGT
-106 TKNRTRAKP
+106 TTSRTHA
-115 KSKSKSKHD
+115 KSKSN
-124 TDTDTVTENPRPEPG
+124 TVTENLRPESG
-139 VVIRRSRRGTLGR
+139 VVSGRSRRSSIGR
-152 AVPPGAVK
+152 VVPHGAGPRSV
-160 QSARKRALGPVL
+160 RKRAVGPVL
-172 ASALVHVVALLGLAM
+172 ASALVHLVALLGLAT

-220 TPAQPDEPVEL
+220 TPTELTEPVEL
-231 LAEALPTDVEP
+231 LADADPTDVEP
-242 LALLEPAPSES
+242 LSLLEPAPSEL
-253 LLDEREPAD
+253 LLDAQAPAD
-262 DAGGAMAALDAG
+262 DPGGAMAALDPS

-322 SNSYRDGSFHV
+322 SNSYSDGSFHV

-341 VEALKPEQ
+341 VDALKPEQ
-349 SFFVIFASD
+349 SFFVIFTSD
-358 AAYPLFHPATVEGLQ
+358 AAYPLFHPAIVEGLQ
-373 PATAENKKKLRAW
+373 PATADNKKKLRAW
-386 LGTIEMCRGGQ
+386 LGTVEMCRGGQ
-397 GIDEAVKRA
+397 GIDDAVKRA

-429 LEGADFGGGV
+429 LEGADFGGAV
-439 VHTFGMQQT
+439 VHTFGVQQT
-448 VLDRRTGEVN
+448 VLDRRTGDVN

-469 RNLTIIATAHG
+469 RNLAVIATAHG

-486 IVAPQAA
+486 IVAPAAA

-499 PIPRNRA
+499 PIPRNRS
-506 RGAVWGLK
+506 RGVVWGLK

>member
-1 MRGAAMSRDDGRI
+1 MERDDGRI

-30 RAGELARLTKERQRA
+30 RAGELARLAKERQRA
-45 STSRSND
+45 SAPRGDD

-59 AAAGLASEAAAVV
+59 AAADLASEAAAVV
-72 ASREPAS
+72 ASREPSS
-79 RGTQRRQALREP
+79 RGPQRRQTRRESS
-91 TAAHNDHHAQNTSDT
+91 TANNDHHARNSSAT
-106 TKNRTRAKP
+106 TKHRTNTKP
-115 KSKSKSKHD
+115 EQ
-124 TDTDTVTENPRPEPG
+124 DTVTENPRPEPG
-139 VVIRRSRRGTLGR
+139 VVSRRSRRSGIGR
-152 AVPPGAVK
+152 AVPRGAGQ
-160 QSARKRALGPVL
+160 QSVRKRAVGPVL

-187 VFVVVEA
+187 IFVVVEA

-200 LTVGDAAEPAFEE
+200 LTVGDAAEPALEE

-220 TPAQPDEPVEL
+220 TLAQPDEPVEL
-231 LAEALPTDVEP
+231 LAEATPTDVEP
-242 LALLEPAPSES
+242 LS
-253 LLDEREPAD
+253 LLDPMPSEPLLEQRDPVD
-262 DAGGAMAALDAG
+262 DAVGAMAALDPG

-301 PAAAFFGRAGQGRSV
+301 PAAAFFGRAGQGKSV

-322 SNSYRDGSFHV
+322 SNSYSDGSFHV

-341 VEALKPEQ
+341 VDALKPAQ
-349 SFFVIFASD
+349 SFFVIFTSD
-358 AAYPLFHPATVEGLQ
+358 AAYPLFHPAIVEGLQ

-386 LGTIEMCRGGQ
+386 LGTVEMCRGGQ

-406 AALGAE
+406 AALEAE

-429 LEGADFGGGV
+429 LEGADFGGAV
-439 VHTFGMQQT
+439 VHTFGVQQT

-469 RNLTIIATAHG
+469 RNLAVIATAHG

-486 IVAPQAA
+486 IVAPAAA

>member
-1 MRGAAMSRDDGRI
+1 MDRDDGRI

-30 RAGELARLTKERQRA
+30 RAGELARLAKERQRPSA
-45 STSRSND
+45 PRSDD
-52 GMAGVAA
+52 GMASVAA
-59 AAAGLASEAAAVV
+59 AAADLASEAAAVV
-72 ASREPAS
+72 ASREPS
-79 RGTQRRQALREP
+79 TRGAQRRQTRREP
-91 TAAHNDHHAQNTSDT
+91 STANNDHHARNSSVTSKHST
-106 TKNRTRAKP
+106 NAKP
-115 KSKSKSKHD
+115 D
-124 TDTDTVTENPRPEPG
+124 TVAVTENPRLEPG
-139 VVIRRSRRGTLGR
+139 VVSRRSRRGTLGR
-152 AVPPGAVK
+152 AVPRRAGPRSV
-160 QSARKRALGPVL
+160 RKRAVGPLL
-172 ASALVHVVALLGLAM
+172 ASALVHLVALLGLATI
-187 VFVVVEA
+187 FVVVEA

-220 TPAQPDEPVEL
+220 TPTELTEPVEL
-231 LAEALPTDVEP
+231 LADAEPTDIEP
-242 LALLEPAPSES
+242 LSLLDPAPSEP
-253 LLDEREPAD
+253 LLAQRDPVD
-262 DAGGAMAALDAG
+262 DGGGAMAAFEPG
-274 AMLAEIGGPGDAKPA
+274 AMLAEIGGSGNGKPA
-289 GGGQGGGAAGGK
+289 GSGQGGAAAGGK
-301 PAAAFFGRAGQGRSV
+301 PAAAFFGRAGQGKSV

-322 SNSYRDGSFHV
+322 SNSYSDGSFYV

-341 VEALKPEQ
+341 VDALKPEQ

-358 AAYPLFHPATVEGLQ
+358 AAYPLFHPAAVEGLQ

-386 LGTIEMCRGGQ
+386 LGTVEMCRGGQ

-417 SDGALGASVVDR
+417 SDGAIGASVVDR
-429 LEGADFGGGV
+429 LEGADFGGAV

-469 RNLTIIATAHG
+469 RNLTVIATAHG

-486 IVAPQAA
+486 IAAPAAA

-499 PIPRNRA
+499 PIPRNRS

>member
-1 MRGAAMSRDDGRI
+1 MSRDDGRI

-45 STSRSND
+45 STSRSDD

-59 AAAGLASEAAAVV
+59 AAADLATEAAAVV
-72 ASREPAS
+72 ASREPS
-79 RGTQRRQALREP
+79 IRGTQRRQTRREP
-91 TAAHNDHHAQNTSDT
+91 TAAHNDHHAPNTSTT
-106 TKNRTRAKP
+106 TKNSTRAQP
-115 KSKSKSKHD
+115 KHD
-124 TDTDTVTENPRPEPG
+124 TSTNTLTENPRPEPG
-139 VVIRRSRRGTLGR
+139 VAIRRSRRRAIGR
-152 AVPPGAVK
+152 AVPRGAGQRGV
-160 QSARKRALGPVL
+160 RKRAVGPLL
-172 ASALVHVVALLGLAM
+172 ASALVHVVAILGLATI
-187 VFVVVEA
+187 FVVVEA

-220 TPAQPDEPVEL
+220 TLAQPDEPVEL
-231 LAEALPTDVEP
+231 LTEAAPTDVEP
-242 LALLEPAPSES
+242 LALLEPAPSEP
-253 LLDEREPAD
+253 LLAEHDPAD
-262 DAGGAMAALDAG
+262 DVGEGMAALDPG
-274 AMLAEIGGPGDAKPA
+274 ALLAEIGGAGDAKPA
-289 GGGQGGGAAGGK
+289 GSGQGGAAAGGK

-322 SNSYRDGSFHV
+322 SNSYSDGSFHV

-341 VEALKPEQ
+341 VDALKPDQ

-358 AAYPLFHPATVEGLQ
+358 AAYPLFHPAPVDALQ
-373 PATAENKKKLRAW
+373 PATVENKKKLRAW
-386 LGTIEMCRGGQ
+386 LGTVEMCRGGQ
-397 GIDEAVKRA
+397 GINEAVKQA

-417 SDGALGASVVDR
+417 SDGELGASVVDR
-429 LEGADFGGGV
+429 LEGADFGGAA

-448 VLDRRTGEVN
+448 VVDRRTGEVN
-458 PDKLREQQGHD
+458 PDKLREQQGYD
-469 RNLTIIATAHG
+469 RNLATIAIAHG

-486 IVAPQAA
+486 FVAPQAV

>member
-1 MRGAAMSRDDGRI
+1 MDRDDGRI

-30 RAGELARLTKERQRA
+30 RAGELARLAKARQRA
-45 STSRSND
+45 DADPPDARV
-52 GMAGVAA
+52 ALVAA
-59 AAAGLASEAAAVV
+59 AATELASGAADVV
-72 ASREPAS
+72 ASREPSS
-79 RGTQRRQALREP
+79 RRTQRRQARREP
-91 TAAHNDHHAQNTSDT
+91 ATANNDHHARNTSGT
-106 TKNRTRAKP
+106 TTSRTHA
-115 KSKSKSKHD
+115 KSKHD
-124 TDTDTVTENPRPEPG
+124 TVTVTVTENPRPEPG
-139 VVIRRSRRGTLGR
+139 VVSRRSRRGTLGR
-152 AVPPGAVK
+152 ALPRVAG
-160 QSARKRALGPVL
+160 QRSGRKRAVGPVL
-172 ASALVHVVALLGLAM
+172 ASAIVHLVALLGLATI
-187 VFVVVEA
+187 FVVVEA

-220 TPAQPDEPVEL
+220 TPVQPDEPVEL
-231 LAEALPTDVEP
+231 LAEAAPTDVEP
-242 LALLEPAPSES
+242 LSLLEPAPSEL
-253 LLDEREPAD
+253 LLDAQAPAD
-262 DAGGAMAALDAG
+262 DAGGAMAALDPS

-289 GGGQGGGAAGGK
+289 GSGQKGAGAAGK

-322 SNSYRDGSFHV
+322 SNSYSEGSFHV

-341 VEALKPEQ
+341 VDALKPGQ

-358 AAYPLFHPATVEGLQ
+358 AAYPLFHPAAVEGLQ

-386 LGTIEMCRGGQ
+386 LGTVEMCRGGQ
-397 GIDEAVKRA
+397 GIDDAVKQA

-417 SDGALGASVVDR
+417 SDGAIGASVVDR
-429 LEGADFGGGV
+429 LEGADFGGAV
-439 VHTFGMQQT
+439 VHTFGLQQT

-469 RNLTIIATAHG
+469 RNLAVIATAHG

-486 IVAPQAA
+486 IVAPAA
-493 ALERLR
+493 VALERLR

>member
-1 MRGAAMSRDDGRI
+1 MDRDDGRI

-30 RAGELARLTKERQRA
+30 RAGELARLAKERQRA
-45 STSRSND
+45 SAPRGDD

-72 ASREPAS
+72 ASREPSS
-79 RGTQRRQALREP
+79 RDARRRQVRREP
-91 TAAHNDHHAQNTSDT
+91 ATANNDHHARSSSDT
-106 TKNRTRAKP
+106 HKQSTTPKHSTTHKHSTKAKP
-115 KSKSKSKHD
+115 EHN
-124 TDTDTVTENPRPEPG
+124 TVTVTENPSPEPG
-139 VVIRRSRRGTLGR
+139 LVSRRSRRSGSGR
-152 AVPPGAVK
+152 VVPHGAGPRSV
-160 QSARKRALGPVL
+160 RKRAVGPVL
-172 ASALVHVVALLGLAM
+172 ASALVHVVAILGLAT

-220 TPAQPDEPVEL
+220 TLAQPDEPMEL
-231 LAEALPTDVEP
+231 LAEAAPTDIEP
-242 LALLEPAPSES
+242 LALLDPAPSEP
-253 LLDEREPAD
+253 LLAQRDPVD
-262 DAGGAMAALDAG
+262 DVVGAMAALDPG

-289 GGGQGGGAAGGK
+289 GGGQGSGPAGGK
-301 PAAAFFGRAGQGRSV
+301 PAAAFFGRAGQGKSV

-322 SNSYRDGSFHV
+322 SNSYSEGSFHV

-341 VEALKPEQ
+341 VDALKPEQ
-349 SFFVIFASD
+349 SFFVIFTSD
-358 AAYPLFHPATVEGLQ
+358 AAYPLFHPAIVEGLQ
-373 PATAENKKKLRAW
+373 PATAETKKKLRAW
-386 LGTIEMCRGGQ
+386 LSTVEMCRGGQ
-397 GIDEAVKRA
+397 GIHDAVKRA

-429 LEGADFGGGV
+429 LEGADFGGAV
-439 VHTFGMQQT
+439 VHTFGVQQT

-469 RNLTIIATAHG
+469 RNLAVIATAHG

-486 IVAPQAA
+486 IVAPAAA

-499 PIPRNRA
+499 PIPRNRS